1 MVVAA
6 VVVVIRNDVDVE
18 GVVVVV
24 VVTAL
29 TVVLVDVV
37 LASEMWGAVKSNGS
51 KGLLHSCGI
60 PAFA

>member
-24 VVTAL
+24 VVTVL

-37 LASEMWGAVKSNGS
+37 LTSAMREAVKSNGS
-51 KGLLHSCGI
+51 KGLLH
-60 PAFA
+60 